1 MIVEFYQKNTDS
13 FYRLDNIEEF
23 SLDAESGKWKLAVND
38 DGERGTMRLS
48 CDNYSF
54 IKCEMNDLHID
65 LDIFKEEVRNILN
78 QSISSDYVGKLL
90 DHDEFILTIRSDV
103 EESSGWMDEGTYN
116 EDDIRLAIGRILCW
130 KFEIEY

>member
-1 MIVEFYQKNTDS
+1 MVVEFYHDTEKY
-13 FYRLDNIEEF
+13 YRLDNVEEF
-23 SLDAESGKWKLAVND
+23 SHDEQSGVWKLIIND
-38 DGERGTMRLS
+38 DGEIGTMRL
-48 CDNYSF
+48 DDKRYSF
-54 IKCEMNDLHID
+54 VKCERDDLHID
-65 LDIFKEEVRNILN
+65 LDIFKEEVRSILN
-78 QSISSDYVGKLL
+78 QAISSDYVGKLL